1 MRKFL
6 HNDKKDID
14 SAIIN
19 TARRKN
25 LPPALVEKDFY
36 VCYILDY
43 LFNRFEYKQF
53 LEFKG
58 GTSLSK
64 GYNLINRFSEDID
77 VVLRSDV
84 LNVDLKDI
92 INLKSKNQKM
102 KQADALNKQA
112 LHFYSEKL
120 IPIVKRDLA
129 SEVEIEFD
137 ITLNEEELA
146 IYIKYPS
153 SFHNGYI
160 KDSVKLEIGP
170 LAAWTPCETKEISSF
185 ITQEYQQLFENK
197 AFPVLITKP
206 VRTFWEKAVILH
218 QEAHREDGEV
228 PLRYFRHYY
237 DLYKMYSTF
246 VKTEAFANLDLLN
259 EVRTF
264 TMTFYYRSWAKFE
277 EALPG
282 SFMLYPNKNSLIKL
296 KHDYEE
302 MKEMIFGDT
311 PSFEEV
317 LSTIKKLEDEING
330 LKK

>member
-1 MRKFL
+1 MRNFL
-6 HNDKKDID
+6 HNERKNIEQ
-14 SAIIN
+14 AVIN
-19 TARRKN
+19 TARKKN
-25 LPPALVEKDFY
+25 LPPAIVEKDLY

-43 LFNRFEYKQF
+43 LFNRFEYKEF

-77 VVLRSDV
+77 VVLRADV

-92 INLKSKNQKM
+92 ITLESKNQKM
-102 KQADALNKQA
+102 KQAEALNNRA
-112 LHFYSEKL
+112 LQFYAETL
-120 IPIVKRDLA
+120 IPILERDLA
-129 SEVEIEFD
+129 SELDIEFKV
-137 ITLNEEELA
+137 TLNKKELA

-153 SFHNGYI
+153 SFQNAYV

-170 LAAWTPCETKEISSF
+170 LAAWTPCETKEISCF
-185 ITQEYQQLFENK
+185 IAQEYPQLFERIE
-197 AFPVLITKP
+197 FPVLITKP

-218 QEAHREDGEV
+218 QEAHREDGDV

-246 VKTEAFANLDLLN
+246 VKQEAFSNLDLLN

-264 TMTFYYRSWAKFE
+264 TMTFYYRGWAKFE

-282 SFMLYPNKNSLIKL
+282 SFMLYPNKNSISKL
-296 KHDYEE
+296 KDDYNE
-302 MKEMIFGDT
+302 MTEMIFGGS
-311 PSFEEV
+311 PSFEDV
-317 LSTIKKLEDEING
+317 LDVIKKLENEING

>member
-1 MRKFL
+1 M
-6 HNDKKDID
+6 
-14 SAIIN
+14 
-19 TARRKN
+19 
-25 LPPALVEKDFY
+25 
-36 VCYILDY
+36 
-43 LFNRFEYKQF
+43 
-53 LEFKG
+53 
-58 GTSLSK
+58 
-64 GYNLINRFSEDID
+64 
-77 VVLRSDV
+77 
-84 LNVDLKDI
+84 
-92 INLKSKNQKM
+92 
-102 KQADALNKQA
+102 
-112 LHFYSEKL
+112 
-120 IPIVKRDLA
+120 
-129 SEVEIEFD
+129 
-137 ITLNEEELA
+137 
-146 IYIKYPS
+146 
-153 SFHNGYI
+153 
-160 KDSVKLEIGP
+160 
-170 LAAWTPCETKEISSF
+170 
-185 ITQEYQQLFENK
+185 
-197 AFPVLITKP
+197 LITKP

-330 LKK
+330 LIK